1 VEAHEVEGFCII
13 GLFVHVFHS
22 EEIRTNQV
30 DDGSRYSI
38 LQDGTLMIENA
49 QDSDEG
55 VYECV
60 ARNQLGE
67 VKAEAVSLRYL
78 DDKRPSACLQH
89 CCHAHFVPCKAIF
102 LFVIGRNITT
112 EKDVGNLVVLSIIHS

>member
-1 VEAHEVEGFCII
+1 LNDLVACGC
-13 GLFVHVFHS
+13 S

-30 DDGSRYSI
+30 DESSRYSV

-49 QDSDEG
+49 RDTDEG

-67 VKAEAVSLRYL
+67 AKAEAVQLRYL
-78 DDKRPSACLQH
+78 DDSRPGACSHQ
-89 CCHAHFVPCKAIF
+89 CAYSMVWWYTR
-102 LFVIGRNITT
+102 V
-112 EKDVGNLVVLSIIHS
+112 